1 MATNTN
7 KNKNTSARPN
17 QRNSGRGKNA
27 KKKQNKRIII
37 LAIEIIAILLMLGI
51 LGAIVWSDQ
60 VVQPPDF
67 SEEDIQMNPVVR
79 GKEVAVNDL
88 SGVEILVQDV
98 KDKDGNVILKAGTEL
113 NEDGIQVLKDNNIT
127 NVYVADEITDVAVD
141 TGYWNIALFGVDS
154 TTGSLTKGTRSDSMI
169 ILSINQNTYEV
180 KMVSVYR
187 DTYLKIGEDRYA
199 KCNGAYAA
207 GGANAAMG
215 MLNVN
220 MDLDITDF
228 VTVGFEG
235 LSKSIDA
242 LGGVY
247 VDVDKEELRHINS
260 YQETM
265 AKNLD
270 LDGFDPV
277 TETGYQKLNG
287 LQATAYCRIRYKT
300 GNDFARAESQ
310 REVIQA
316 IVDQARKADLA
327 TLTQIAND
335 VMPSVYTSF
344 ELDEIIE
351 LLAEINKYQIVDEGG
366 FPHEDLRTTGT
377 VGSKGS
383 LVVPVDLEKNVVW
396 LHEFLFGVEDYKPSK
411 EVKEYSRKIYNDT
424 QSYLGYTVD

>member
-1 MATNTN
+1 MATKTNGNTGRQ
-7 KNKNTSARPN
+7 TT
-17 QRNSGRGKNA
+17 QRNTTAA
-27 KKKQNKRIII
+27 KKKAAKKKKNKVIIFVVEI
-37 LAIEIIAILLMLGI
+37 LVLLIMLGV
-51 LGAIVWSDQ
+51 LAALVWSGN
-60 VVQPPDF
+60 VVQAPDF
-67 SEEDIQMNPVVR
+67 SDSEIEMNPVVR
-79 GKEVAVNDL
+79 GKLVAVDDL
-88 SGVEILVQDV
+88 NGVEVLVRDV
-98 KDKDGNVILKAGTEL
+98 LDADGNVILKAGTEL
-113 NEDGIQVLKDNNIT
+113 NADNIQILKDNNISQ
-127 NVYVADEITDVAVD
+127 VYVADEETDVKVD

-154 TTGSLTKGTRSDSMI
+154 TTGSLTKGTRSDCTI
-169 ILSINQNTYEV
+169 ILSINKDTYEV

-187 DTYLKIGEDRYA
+187 DTYLKVGDTRFA
-199 KCNGAYAA
+199 KCNEAYAK
-207 GGANAAMG
+207 GGASAAMG

-235 LSKSIDA
+235 LTKTIDA

-247 VDVDKEELRHINS
+247 LDVDKEELRHINS
-260 YQETM
+260 YQQTM
-265 AKNLD
+265 AED
-270 LDGFDPV
+270 LKLGGYEPV

-327 TLTQIAND
+327 TLTKIAND
-335 VMPSVYTSF
+335 VMPYVYTSF
-344 ELDEIIE
+344 ELNEIIS
-351 LLAEINKYQIVDEGG
+351 LLGDLNKYQIVDESG
-366 FPHEDLRTTGT
+366 FPYETMRTTGT

-396 LHEFLFGVEDYKPSK
+396 LHEFLFGEENYQVSP
-411 EVKEYSRKIYNDT
+411 EVKEYSKRIYNDT